1 MRRNERIKEKIMKY
15 ECGICNFDGTVVF
28 FCNSEEEA
36 KNFLKLP
43 ADEVVG
49 HDYNPFLPENLRV
62 YTPVKKCDVSRIQVD
77 YHDASPFRVKQ
88 MSVFEWK
95 RHLGLLPK
103 RKKLPVER
111 TSYVEALASCMMK
124 NGVR

>member
-1 MRRNERIKEKIMKY
+1 MKDSMKDS
-15 ECGICNFDGTVVF
+15 ICNFNGTIVF
-28 FCNSEEEA
+28 FCNSEQEVN
-36 KNFLKLP
+36 NFLRLP
-43 ADEVVG
+43 ENVVIG
-49 HDYNPFLPENLRV
+49 QDYNPFLPEHLRV

-88 MSVFEWK
+88 MSVSEWK

-111 TSYVEALASCMMK
+111 TSCIEALASCMMK